1 MTPASIASHSAPP
14 ALVRSRTLATLAL
27 VTAAV
32 LWLVFLI
39 LEKLLPDQ
47 ASSIGILTLAAEAGV
62 VGGLADWYA
71 VTVLFR
77 NPFGKIPVPRLLL
90 EHTEIIPRNKARI
103 AESMGRFVQENFL
116 AASIVRKSLQ
126 NTDASLLIGKWL
138 AEEENV
144 EQVTAFIQ
152 RVGPRLLQIFES
164 SDIEEFIKQN
174 AVAWT
179 KNTPVHHMASEMLRA
194 VLENDFHHEAL
205 QRGLDA
211 ADKWIKANP
220 EKAREVAATIFE
232 ELGVGGLARGASWIG
247 IDVQQRTINTF
258 MSQVETLLEDRD
270 HPWRIRLEES
280 ATQLMKDLRKKTSSA
295 SKRLNATKN
304 ALAES
309 ESMVSFMTGAVVILR
324 EAVKR
329 DLERPDSGLASNFR
343 GILLRLGEQLQE
355 NERVRA
361 VLNHE
366 IEEAVVTFT
375 TDYADAIIAYVS
387 EKIHDWDTREMI
399 AKIETEVGGDLHMI
413 RVNGVVVGAFI
424 GLLLGAGRT
433 LIDHLPF

>member
-1 MTPASIASHSAPP
+1 M
-14 ALVRSRTLATLAL
+14 ALVS
-27 VTAAV
+27 AAV
-32 LWLVFLI
+32 LWLLFLV
-39 LEKLLPDQ
+39 LEKLLP
-47 ASSIGILTLAAEAGV
+47 AHAALIGILALAAEAGV

-77 NPFGKIPVPRLLL
+77 NPFGKLPMPRLLL

-116 AASIVRKSLQ
+116 AAPIVRQSLR
-126 NTDASLLIGKWL
+126 NTDASLMIGRWL
-138 AEEENV
+138 ADEENV
-144 EQVTAFIQ
+144 AATAAFLQ
-152 RVGPRLLQIFES
+152 RVGPRLLQVFES
-164 SDIEEFIKQN
+164 RDIEAFIQQN
-174 AVAWT
+174 AVEWA
-179 KNTPVHHMASEMLRA
+179 KNTPVHQMTSEMLRA

-220 EKAREVAATIFE
+220 EKARDIAATIFE

-258 MSQVETLLEDRD
+258 MDQVEKLLEDRE
-270 HPWRIRLEES
+270 HPWRVRLEAS
-280 ATQLMKDLRKKTSSA
+280 ATQLMKDLRKKTSRA
-295 SKRLNATKN
+295 SKKLNATKN
-304 ALAES
+304 ALADS
-309 ESMVSFMTGAVVILR
+309 ESVVKFMTGATVILR
-324 EAVKR
+324 DAIKR
-329 DLERPDSGLASNFR
+329 DLERPDSGLASNLR
-343 GILLRLGEQLQE
+343 GILLRLGEHLQQ
-355 NERVRA
+355 NERVRLQ
-361 VLNHE
+361 LNHE

-424 GLLLGAGRT
+424 GLLLGLGR
-433 LIDHLPF
+433 LAIDALPF

>member
-1 MTPASIASHSAPP
+1 MPATTAVPP
-14 ALVRSRTLATLAL
+14 ALARSRLLANTAL

-32 LWLVFLI
+32 LWVVLLV
-39 LEKLLPDQ
+39 LERLLP
-47 ASSIGILTLAAEAGV
+47 AHATLTGVLGMGAEAGM

-77 NPFGKIPVPRLLL
+77 NPFGNLPLPALLR

-116 AASIVRKSLQ
+116 AAPVVRKSLR
-126 NTDASLLIGKWL
+126 NTDASMAIGRWL
-138 AEEENV
+138 AVEENV
-144 EQVTAFIQ
+144 DDIAALLQ
-152 RVGPRLLQIFES
+152 RVGPRLLQVFES
-164 SDIEEFIKQN
+164 RDIEDFLKQN
-174 AVAWT
+174 AVEWA
-179 KNTPVHHMASEMLRA
+179 KNTPVHHMASELLRA
-194 VLENDFHHEAL
+194 VLENDFHHEVL

-258 MSQVETLLEDRD
+258 MAQVETLLEDRE
-270 HPWRIRLEES
+270 HPWRVRLEETAS
-280 ATQLMKDLRKKTSSA
+280 ELMKDLRKKTSRA
-295 SKRLNATKN
+295 SKRLNAAKN
-304 ALAES
+304 AMADS
-309 ESMVSFMTGAVVILR
+309 EAVVSFATGAIVILR
-324 EAVKR
+324 DAIKR
-329 DLERPDSGLASNFR
+329 DLGRPDSGLAGNLK
-343 GILLRLGEQLQE
+343 GILLRLGEHLQG
-355 NERVRA
+355 NERVRLL
-361 VLNHE
+361 LNRE

-413 RVNGVVVGAFI
+413 RVNGVVVGALI
-424 GLLLGAGRT
+424 GLLLGSGRA
-433 LIDHLPF
+433 LVEHLPF

>member
-1 MTPASIASHSAPP
+1 MTSIASVPP
-14 ALVRSRTLATLAL
+14 SLARSRTLANIAL
-27 VTAAV
+27 ITAAV
-32 LWLVFLI
+32 LWLTLLI
-39 LEKLLPDQ
+39 LEKIFPGQ
-47 ASSIGILTLAAEAGV
+47 ATGLGILALAAEAGV

-77 NPFGKIPVPRLLL
+77 NPFGKIRVPRLLL

-116 AASIVRKSLQ
+116 AAPVVRKSLQ
-126 NTDASLLIGKWL
+126 NTDASMVIGKWL
-138 AEEENV
+138 AQEDNV
-144 EQVTAFIQ
+144 KIITDFIQ
-152 RVGPRLLQIFES
+152 RTGPRLLQIFES
-164 SDIEEFIKQN
+164 RDIEEFIQQN
-174 AVAWT
+174 AVAWA

-205 QRGLDA
+205 QRVLDA

-232 ELGVGGLARGASWIG
+232 ELGVGSLARGASWIG
-247 IDVQQRTINTF
+247 IDVEQRTINTF
-258 MSQVETLLEDRD
+258 MAQVETLLEDRE
-270 HPWRIRLEES
+270 HPWRVRLEENAS
-280 ATQLMKDLRKKTSSA
+280 QLMKDLRKKTSSA

-309 ESMVSFMTGAVVILR
+309 ESVVSFMTGAVVILR

-343 GILLRLGEQLQE
+343 GVLQRLGEQLQH
-355 NERVRA
+355 NERVRS

-366 IEEAVVTFT
+366 IEEAVVVFT

-399 AKIETEVGGDLHMI
+399 SKIETEVGGDLHMI

-424 GLLLGAGRT
+424 GLLLGAGRA

>member
-1 MTPASIASHSAPP
+1 MSSKTHSHAIPS
-14 ALVRSRTLATLAL
+14 LQRSRTLANLAL
-27 VTAAV
+27 ITAAT
-32 LWLVFLI
+32 LWVVFLV
-39 LEKLLPDQ
+39 LEKMLPAQ
-47 ASSIGILTLAAEAGV
+47 ATPLSILVLAAEAGV

-116 AASIVRKSLQ
+116 AAPVVRKSLQ
-126 NTDASLLIGKWL
+126 STDPSMIMGRWL

-144 EQVTAFIQ
+144 VMVTDFIQ
-152 RVGPRLLQIFES
+152 RVGPRLLQVFES
-164 SDIEEFIKQN
+164 RDIEEFIQQN
-174 AVAWT
+174 AVEWA
-179 KNTPVHHMASEMLRA
+179 KNTPIHHMASEMLRA

-232 ELGVGGLARGASWIG
+232 ELGVGSLAWGASLIG

-258 MSQVETLLEDRD
+258 MAQVENLLEDRE
-270 HPWRIRLEES
+270 HPWRVRLEEHAS
-280 ATQLMKDLRKKTSSA
+280 QLMKDLRKKSSSA

-304 ALAES
+304 ALADS
-309 ESMVSFMTGAVVILR
+309 ESVVKFMTGAIVIMR
-324 EAVKR
+324 DAVKR
-329 DLERPDSGLASNFR
+329 DLERDDSGLASNIK
-343 GILLRLGEQLQE
+343 GVLMRLGEHLQT
-355 NERVRA
+355 NERVRTL
-361 VLNHE
+361 LNHE

-424 GLLLGAGRT
+424 GLLLGLGKVAVA
-433 LIDHLPF
+433 HLPF

>member
-1 MTPASIASHSAPP
+1 MSATASAIPGLSHSRRLANI
-14 ALVRSRTLATLAL
+14 ALI
-27 VTAAV
+27 TAAL
-32 LWLVFLI
+32 LWLLFLV
-39 LEKLLPDQ
+39 LEKMLPEQ
-47 ASSIGILTLAAEAGV
+47 AGAIGILVLAAEAGV

-116 AASIVRKSLQ
+116 AAPIVRKSLQ
-126 NTDASLLIGKWL
+126 KTDASLFIGKWL
-138 AEEENV
+138 AQPDNV
-144 EQVTAFIQ
+144 AIVTDFAQ

-164 SDIEEFIKQN
+164 EDIEKFLQQN
-174 AVAWT
+174 AVAWA
-179 KNTPVHHMASEMLRA
+179 KGTPIHHMASEMLRA

-220 EKAREVAATIFE
+220 EKAREFAATVFE

-258 MSQVETLLEDRD
+258 MDQVANLLENRE
-270 HPWRIRLEES
+270 HPWRVSLEEN
-280 ATQLMKDLRKKTSSA
+280 ATQLMKDLRKKSSSA

-304 ALAES
+304 ALVES
-309 ESMVSFMTGAVVILR
+309 ESMVSFMTSAVVILR
-324 EAVKR
+324 EAVKK
-329 DLERPDSGLASNFR
+329 DLERPDSGLAANLR
-343 GILLRLGEQLQE
+343 DILLRLGEQLQH
-355 NERVRA
+355 NEKVRQ
-361 VLNHE
+361 VLNRE
-366 IEEAVVTFT
+366 IEEAVVVFT
-375 TDYADAIIAYVS
+375 TDYADAIITYVS

-424 GLLLGAGRT
+424 GLLLGGAKA
-433 LIDHLPF
+433 LLSILPF